1 MKKCFILAALL
12 AVAMSANAQWF
23 NFSNNNN
30 RYGAGGH
37 IGLAGWNSEYSDFGT
52 GFSLSAWGVYVD
64 FLQGGPEHKWDNHV
78 VDTKYNDSVAFHINA
93 GYQIP
98 ILPWLR
104 IMPMVGYCQTNA
116 GLTDA
121 TTVNINVDEDHIAD
135 MYHDYDVTPGTR
147 KHHFNF
153 GCGLFVQPIRWVEIY
168 AVGSRYAIYGGIS
181 FNFGSL
187 VDPEQL

>member
-1 MKKCFILAALL
+1 MKKGFILVALI

-23 NFSNNNN
+23 DFSNNNN

-37 IGLAGWNSEYSDFGT
+37 LGLAGWNSEYSAFGF
-52 GFSLSAWGVYVD
+52 GVSLAAWGVYAD
-64 FLQGGPEHKWDNHV
+64 FLKAGPEHKFDNHV
-78 VDTKYNDSVAFHINA
+78 NNTLYNDSVAFHINA

-98 ILPWLR
+98 VLPWLR
-104 IMPMVGYCQTNA
+104 IMPLVGYLQTNA
-116 GLTDA
+116 GITDA
-121 TTVNINVDEDHIAD
+121 STVNIDVDENSAE

-147 KHHFNF
+147 RHHFNF
-153 GCGLFVQPIRWVEIY
+153 GVGLFVQPIRWVEIY
-168 AVGSRYAIYGGIS
+168 AIGSRYAIYGGIS